1 MQSRHIKANI
11 VAAIAICTGSLGVS
25 VFLIKLSEIDLSGR
39 PVASDR
45 RVALQLSKSRS
56 DPALVF
62 QELKIAQS
70 APLFRPDRTQFVAP
84 TTIPSQEQIL
94 PPVLATPQVAAATQ
108 ESFRLAIPTA
118 SPEPLQFTLKGVLLG
133 LAQKRALL
141 ISPDKPQGEW
151 YEIGGMLSGWT
162 LEDILP
168 QRVKL
173 KKADQTTDL
182 FLYVDNQHNTIGT
195 P

>member
-70 APLFRPDRTQFVAP
+70 IVGQPA
-84 TTIPSQEQIL
+84 
-94 PPVLATPQVAAATQ
+94 QVA
-108 ESFRLAIPTA
+108 
-118 SPEPLQFTLKGVLLG
+118 GVED
-133 LAQKRALL
+133 L
-141 ISPDKPQGEW
+141 I
-151 YEIGGMLSGWT
+151 WT
-162 LEDILP
+162 LAMLP
-168 QRVKL
+168 EFQL
-173 KKADQTTDL
+173 I
-182 FLYVDNQHNTIGT
+182 Y
-195 P
+195 